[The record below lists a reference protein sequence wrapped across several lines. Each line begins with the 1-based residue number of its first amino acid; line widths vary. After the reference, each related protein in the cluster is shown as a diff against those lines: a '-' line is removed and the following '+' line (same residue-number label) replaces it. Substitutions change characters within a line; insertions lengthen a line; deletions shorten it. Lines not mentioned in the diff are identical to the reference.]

1 VQKPLFENF
10 FARVQESKR
19 AEEVNLIEQW
29 HKEISLFLSYGEEA
43 VRQRKIELEIACSQ
57 ECSLR
62 LNFLYHKDPIIYELA
77 RKILGAHTRL
87 QHYLDYAQK
96 HHPVI
101 HIGMAAN
108 QEILSYEIYIA
119 GWNKELQKQDF
130 NDIPLNASTVRM
142 LGIDTEGECS
152 VYTHRL
158 PPSPNFF
165 MFTQS
170 TFETA
175 ANSKRPWNYYKHLK
189 RDQEGLWPVRK
200 EGLEVFSV
208 KVTDKFKTAL
218 SGLQINYFEYFI
230 APDGVLPALNF
241 GYRPGCAS
249 LYLPLSENA

>member
-1 VQKPLFENF
+1 VTHSLSENF
-10 FARVQESKR
+10 FARVQANER
-19 AEEVNLIEQW
+19 PEEISLIEQW
-29 HKEISLFLSYGEEA
+29 RKEISLFLSYGEDS

-57 ECSLR
+57 ECCLR
-62 LNFLYHKDPIIYELA
+62 LNFLYHKDPVIYELA

-96 HHPVI
+96 HRPVI

-108 QEILSYEIYIA
+108 QEALSYEIYIA
-119 GWNKELQKQDF
+119 GWDKELQEQDF
-130 NDIPLNASTVRM
+130 SDIPLDASTVRM

-175 ANSKRPWNYYKHLK
+175 TNSKIPWNYYKHLK
-189 RDQEGLWPVRK
+189 RDQNGQWPIRK
-200 EGLEVFSV
+200 EGLEVFAV
-208 KVTDKFKTAL
+208 KITDKFKTAL
-218 SGLQINYFEYFI
+218 SNLQIHYFDYFL
-230 APDGVLPALNF
+230 AQTGVLPALNF
-241 GYRPGCAS
+241 GYRPDCAS
-249 LYLPLSENA
+249 LYIPLSENA